1 MLTLAEFK
9 EKIIEQVPEIDLLD
23 ILGLTTNDLVI
34 AFSDEIEEKYETIIK
49 LLQLPEDNEDED
61 PVEY

>member
-34 AFSDEIEEKYETIIK
+34 AFGDEIEEKYETIIK

>member
-9 EKIIEQVPEIDLLD
+9 ERIIEQVPEIDLLD

-34 AFSDEIEEKYETIIK
+34 AFSEEIEEKYESI
-49 LLQLPEDNEDED
+49 LLLLELPEDEEDES
-61 PVEY
+61 E